1 MPHAFLMSGACSAH
15 NVKDSASFGPTT
27 DGNAKVKPRA
37 RNSDQL
43 DNKLGSLWIGQYT
56 AMLARGFVTEGRTF
70 CNRWAISADACS
82 ALAAGLL
89 ASRWRNSFLTSPLNR
104 TVIAR
109 RSSAYKALLSFNV
122 MAAWYAQKISLYFNA
137 SDTPVLGPSFS
148 SSSSP
153 IIGISCHAITRIIC
167 NLLFVTIAAT
177 STGLLAKTVKPRA
190 PYAGAE
196 EAFIAAKD
204 AAAAA
209 DIDKFN
215 SAAPQARQSAADTTS
230 LQAVQRLQVYL
241 EYWRLRIPLLQARN
255 AANNS
260 NVTAPS
266 PEVLASVESE
276 TRVFLGKHAGTI
288 YADLLRRDWLYVL
301 ARRGDWAA
309 FDAQYPL
316 WALRDEPL
324 LHCWAGF
331 SKVTQ
336 DPASAPKVK
345 QEFRDA
351 MFELRDIG
359 DSCSQLIGALVNA
372 GAMSRNDVWRRLQIS
387 LDAGG
392 FNAVKR
398 VEPYFSPNASEQA
411 VIAIARS
418 SRQEPT
424 ATAKDFTN
432 VNNADRPYAVGLL
445 AANGMR
451 KLHADSNEWAKESF
465 KASSATTFYPDDTLG
480 WMARAGLRSLD
491 WPVVRG
497 AIERMSSETKKDP
510 TWTYWL
516 AKALKADA
524 TYSAKPEGKAEIDA
538 LFKSIA
544 GQANFYS
551 QLAGEE
557 LGQLIT
563 IPTKAAAPTEQELA
577 EPARNEGFARALAFY
592 ELGLRSEGNREWN
605 FQLRHMT
612 DRQLLAAAEW
622 ACRKNILDRCVN
634 TSDRTKT
641 EFDFSQRFVMPFRDE
656 LTPIAKEREVELAW
670 IYGLIRQESRFI
682 MDARSSVGA
691 SGLMQIMP
699 ATGRWIAKKVG
710 VVDFKTEQLK
720 ERDTNLRFGT
730 FYLKSVLDDLD
741 GSPAMASAAYNAGP
755 GRPRAWRATLTTPVD
770 TAIFAE
776 IIPFSE
782 TRDYVKKVLSNAT
795 IYAAIISGKPQS
807 LKSRLGTVSPKAFSA
822 TNLP

>member
-1 MPHAFLMSGACSAH
+1 
-15 NVKDSASFGPTT
+15 
-27 DGNAKVKPRA
+27 
-37 RNSDQL
+37 
-43 DNKLGSLWIGQYT
+43 
-56 AMLARGFVTEGRTF
+56 LAT
-70 CNRWAISADACS
+70 
-82 ALAAGLL
+82 
-89 ASRWRNSFLTSPLNR
+89 
-104 TVIAR
+104 
-109 RSSAYKALLSFNV
+109 
-122 MAAWYAQKISLYFNA
+122 
-137 SDTPVLGPSFS
+137 
-148 SSSSP
+148 
-153 IIGISCHAITRIIC
+153 
-167 NLLFVTIAAT
+167 T
-177 STGLLAKTVKPRA
+177 STVVVAKTVKPRTA
-190 PYAGAE
+190 FSSTE
-196 EAFIAAKD
+196 EAFVAAKD
-204 AAAAA
+204 AAASA

-215 SAAPQARQSAADTTS
+215 SAALAARQSAADTPGQ
-230 LQAVQRLQVYL
+230 QAVQRLQAYL
-241 EYWRLRIPLLQARN
+241 DYWRLRIPLLQARN

-260 NVTAPS
+260 NVSPPN
-266 PEVLASVESE
+266 PEVLAGVESE

-331 SKVTQ
+331 SKVSQ
-336 DPASAPKVK
+336 DPASAPKIR
-345 QEFRDA
+345 QEFREA
-351 MFELRDIG
+351 MLEVRDIG
-359 DSCSQLIGALVNA
+359 DSCSQLIGALVSA
-372 GAMSRNDVWRRLQIS
+372 GAMNRTDVWRRLQVS

-392 FNAVKR
+392 FNAIKR
-398 VEPYFSPNASEQA
+398 VEPFFSPTASEQA
-411 VIAIARS
+411 VIAIART
-418 SRQEPT
+418 SRQDPT
-424 ATAKDFTN
+424 AATRELGN
-432 VNNADRPYAVGLL
+432 VSNADKSYAVGLL

-451 KLHADSNEWAKESF
+451 KLHADSNDWAKESL

-497 AIERMSSETKKDP
+497 AIERMSSEARKDP

-516 AKALKADA
+516 AKALKADTA
-524 TYSAKPEGKAEIDA
+524 FSTKPEGKADIET

-544 GQANFYS
+544 GQPNFYS
-551 QLAGEE
+551 QLATEE

-563 IPTKAAAPTEQELA
+563 IPAKALAATEQELA

-605 FQLRHMT
+605 FQLRNMT

-634 TSDRTKT
+634 TSDRTKN

-699 ATGRWIAKKVG
+699 ATGRWIAKKIG
-710 VVDFKTEQLK
+710 SPDFRVEQLK

-755 GRPRAWRATLTTPVD
+755 GRPRAWRATLTAPVD